1 MNTKFKLIL
10 LIILVAMVSII
21 CIATNSYAAEEES
34 QLEWTDF
41 SNAEFSFEEVG
52 AGNSLNLKVSNVKEN
67 PDSDYYVMI
76 SENKPVFD
84 PEDPISNFEILD
96 SIGNNQFE
104 YYGAESF
111 VQLNQKLNLW
121 IVERQYNETER
132 DWSYKYVVEGKEL
145 TRPEYPKYA
154 NVFRATQFTH
164 NSTQLMFTVP
174 WGDNTRK
181 INLRIGKITD
191 NSILNKIKNND
202 ITGFEELLEYGKT
215 QTTIYDNQLT
225 STKFGPYSFDEG
237 YKNNEDAPIIDLK
250 LENES
255 YYYVYAELDD
265 ENGKYYPV
273 EGVTLGRASVYDD
286 GSWYLFV
293 LGDDN
298 FTWSEFGGGNGQTN
312 NVNTPIANNITN
324 ANNTN
329 KLPSRLPKA
338 GITVTVFA
346 VIIGIAIVSVVSY
359 KKYNYYKGIK

>member
-21 CIATNSYAAEEES
+21 CIATNSYATEKES

-41 SNAEFSFEEVG
+41 SSAEFSFEEVG
-52 AGNSLNLKVSNVKEN
+52 GGTSLNLKISNVKEN

-96 SIGNNQFE
+96 SNGNNQFE

-121 IVERQYNETER
+121 IVERQYNEIEG
-132 DWSYKYVVEGKEL
+132 DFSYKYVVEGKEL

-154 NVFRATQFTH
+154 NVFYATYFAD
-164 NSTQLMFTVP
+164 NSTQLAFNVP

-202 ITGFEELLEYGKT
+202 IIGFEELLEYGKT
-215 QTTIYDNQLT
+215 QTAIYDNQLT
-225 STKFGPYSFDEG
+225 STKIGNYVYESG
-237 YKNNEDAPIIDLK
+237 YRNNEDAPIIDLK
-250 LENES
+250 LENEA

>member
-41 SNAEFSFEEVG
+41 SNAEFSLEREGTRG
-52 AGNSLNLKVSNVKEN
+52 ATLKISNVKEN
-67 PDSDYYVMI
+67 PDSEYYVMI

-84 PEDPISNFEILD
+84 PEDPDTNFRYLTIHDNKGE
-96 SIGNNQFE
+96 E
-104 YYGAESF
+104 YVADE
-111 VQLNQKLNLW
+111 VQLNQRLNLW
-121 IVERQYNETER
+121 IVEMQYNQGNY
-132 DWSYKYVVEGKEL
+132 SYKYVVDGKEL

-154 NVFRATQFTH
+154 NVFFATFFTDYR
-164 NSTQLMFTVP
+164 TQLLFNVP

-215 QTTIYDNQLT
+215 QTAIYDNQLT
-225 STKFGPYSFDEG
+225 STTTPGGSYDHG
-237 YKNNEDAPIIDLK
+237 YNIDQPLDLK
-250 LENES
+250 LEDNA

-273 EGVTLGRASVYDD
+273 EGVTLGQAKVSDD
-286 GSWYLFV
+286 YWGLGV
-293 LGDDN
+293 LGDND

>member
-41 SNAEFSFEEVG
+41 SSAEFSLEIEGWRAV
-52 AGNSLNLKVSNVKEN
+52 ALKISNVKEN
-67 PDSDYYVMI
+67 PDSDYYIMI
-76 SENKPVFD
+76 SENKPVLD
-84 PEDPISNFEILD
+84 PEDPTSNFEILD
-96 SIGNNQFE
+96 SNGNNQFE

-121 IVERQYNETER
+121 IVEKQYNETEG
-132 DWSYKYVVEGKEL
+132 DFSYKYVVEGKEL

-154 NVFRATQFTH
+154 NVFTATFFSNDT
-164 NSTQLMFTVP
+164 TQIVFSVP
-174 WGDNTRK
+174 WGYNTRK

-191 NSILNKIKNND
+191 NSILNKIKNNN

-215 QTTIYDNQLT
+215 QTAIYDNQLT
-225 STKFGPYSFDEG
+225 STKPTNSYFDNG
-237 YKNNEDAPIIDLK
+237 YNNNEDAPIIDLK
-250 LENES
+250 LENEA

-273 EGVTLGRASVYDD
+273 EGVTLGRASVHDD
-286 GSWYLFV
+286 GAWYLFV
-293 LGDDN
+293 LGDED
-298 FTWSEFGGGNGQTN
+298 FTWSEFGEGNGQTN

>member
-41 SNAEFSFEEVG
+41 SNAEFSLEREGTRG
-52 AGNSLNLKVSNVKEN
+52 ATLKISNVKEN
-67 PDSDYYVMI
+67 PDSEYYVMI

-84 PEDPISNFEILD
+84 PEDPDTNFRYLAIYDNKGE
-96 SIGNNQFE
+96 E
-104 YYGAESF
+104 YVADE

-121 IVERQYNETER
+121 IVEMQYNQGNY
-132 DWSYKYVVEGKEL
+132 SYKYVVDGKEL

-154 NVFRATQFTH
+154 NVFFATFFADDG
-164 NSTQLMFTVP
+164 TQLKFNVP

-215 QTTIYDNQLT
+215 QTAIYDNQLT
-225 STKFGPYSFDEG
+225 STKYENGSCDNG
-237 YKNNEDAPIIDLK
+237 YDSSDLESIPIIDLK
-250 LENES
+250 LENEA

-273 EGVTLGRASVYDD
+273 EGVTLGQAKVGDD
-286 GSWYLFV
+286 YWSLSV
-293 LGDDN
+293 LGDED
-298 FTWSEFGGGNGQTN
+298 FTWSEFGEGNGQTN

>member
-21 CIATNSYAAEEES
+21 CIATNSYATEKES

-41 SNAEFSFEEVG
+41 SSAEFSLEREAIRGVT
-52 AGNSLNLKVSNVKEN
+52 LKISNVKEN
-67 PDSDYYVMI
+67 PDSDYYIMI
-76 SENKPVFD
+76 SENKPVLD
-84 PEDPISNFEILD
+84 PEDPTSNFEILG
-96 SIGNNQFE
+96 SNVNNQFE

-121 IVERQYNETER
+121 IVERQYNETEG
-132 DWSYKYVVEGKEL
+132 DFSYKYVVEGKEL

-154 NVFRATQFTH
+154 NVFWATFFADDG
-164 NSTQLMFTVP
+164 TQLMFNVP

-215 QTTIYDNQLT
+215 QTAIYDNQLT
-225 STKFGPYSFDEG
+225 STKYENGSCDNG
-237 YKNNEDAPIIDLK
+237 YDSADLESIPIIDLK
-250 LENES
+250 LENEA

-273 EGVTLGRASVYDD
+273 EGVTLGQARIGDD
-286 GSWYLFV
+286 YWTLSV
-293 LGDDN
+293 LGDED
-298 FTWSEFGGGNGQTN
+298 FTWSEFGGENGQTN

-324 ANNTN
+324 VNNTN

>member
-84 PEDPISNFEILD
+84 PEDPTSNFEILS

-121 IVERQYNETER
+121 IVEDQYNQGNY
-132 DWSYKYVVEGKEL
+132 SYKYVVEGKEL

-154 NVFRATQFTH
+154 NVFWATQFTH

-215 QTTIYDNQLT
+215 QTAIYDNQLT
-225 STKFGPYSFDEG
+225 STKTRF
-237 YKNNEDAPIIDLK
+237 
-250 LENES
+250 
-255 YYYVYAELDD
+255 
-265 ENGKYYPV
+265 
-273 EGVTLGRASVYDD
+273 
-286 GSWYLFV
+286 LF
-293 LGDDN
+293 
-298 FTWSEFGGGNGQTN
+298 F
-312 NVNTPIANNITN
+312 
-324 ANNTN
+324 
-329 KLPSRLPKA
+329 
-338 GITVTVFA
+338 
-346 VIIGIAIVSVVSY
+346 
-359 KKYNYYKGIK
+359 

>member
-67 PDSDYYVMI
+67 PDSAYYVMI

-84 PEDPISNFEILD
+84 PEDPTSNFEILS

-121 IVERQYNETER
+121 IVERQYNETEG
-132 DWSYKYVVEGKEL
+132 DFSYKYVVEGKEL

-154 NVFRATQFTH
+154 NVFWATQFTH
-164 NSTQLMFTVP
+164 NSTQLLFTVP

-215 QTTIYDNQLT
+215 QTAIYDNQLT
-225 STKFGPYSFDEG
+225 STKIGPYSFDEG

-250 LENES
+250 LEDEA

-273 EGVTLGRASVYDD
+273 EGVTLGRASVFDD

-293 LGDDN
+293 LGDSD

-324 ANNTN
+324 VNNTN

-346 VIIGIAIVSVVSY
+346 VIIGIVIVSVVSY